1 MTDLFLDVLNTS
13 VSAIWVVLGVVLARL
28 LLKKA
33 PRWMIC
39 SLWALVALRLIFG
52 GIEAP
57 FSLIPSSELIPPESL
72 FDQAPAIHSGV
83 PIVDNTINP
92 VYTESLRPTPGASVN
107 PLQVWLAVFANIWAL
122 GMIVMGLWVVISC
135 HRVRMQVRESIPA
148 DGVYLCDRISS
159 PFIFGLFRPKI
170 YLPADLDEA
179 SRGHVIAHEQAH
191 ITRRDHWW
199 KPLGFVLLA
208 INWFNPAMW
217 LAYLLLCRDIEL
229 ACDEKVVRNYRTEEK
244 KAYSSAL
251 LRCSINSRSITACPL
266 AFGEVGV
273 KQRVKSVLN
282 YKKPAFWVIL
292 VTVILTAVLA
302 AGLLTDPETEPA
314 EILYNGVLYT
324 QVGESSDFVPDKQ
337 QNSDTLRSVLHDST
351 EHPTEDNQ
359 AVRLGWEYAGQ
370 PMVSVGS
377 ALYLEVPGG
386 GKWLKFQAETPHKFV
401 SETLEKELDYV
412 VCAEGRYVDE
422 WESLPDDRRAELSL
436 HLRDLQT
443 ASFEPVRENALPDGR
458 LSIYLY
464 QDSLTCSMNLTLG
477 EDGFW
482 YLHFYE
488 PEFGSIQYWKLRS
501 SALTEWASPYLNR
514 TEYYDS
520 IYSEQEAVIVYHTFE
535 QNALSLN
542 VGIPHGWRAEALTT
556 DSDAAAFRFQP
567 EGRTGWIHVHLFPE
581 EARLDVQTNTPTPAE
596 LHPGISGTIYS
607 LYGDQWESMQL
618 DTTRGTLLLTMT
630 QDVDW
635 WDDLGS
641 VAEAILGSLRAYD
654 DGEAILGKPNPLGIT
669 LAVSDVT
676 PNGLTLLCNVEDTTW
691 DSITTGAPW
700 NLERYEEG
708 QWVGVMPESTA
719 WTSIAYVLDRGNA
732 TRWNINWS
740 QIIGSLEPGQYR
752 ISKSFRGEQ
761 RPPFS
766 LGIEGEVV
774 EQICYAEFTID
785 ASDGAIRNDS
795 LFSAELHQAVRDD
808 WDSYAALSW
817 EERMFSSHLPGHCA
831 REFDDWAEVERFVG
845 MNLPNPLES
854 LSSLEKGNW
863 AGMPVGYNGG
873 LRFYVTFYGT
883 REGQLQWVKIESAYR
898 RGELRVC
905 ESLKLTP
912 DSMEHPQDTDP
923 VFTTDSGEEYEA
935 RTGTLN
941 RGPIEYSIRVIGELG
956 TGNELSTLLDELLP
970 YFEELSA

>member
-33 PRWMIC
+33 PRWMVC

-72 FDQAPAIHSGV
+72 FEQAPAIHSGV

-92 VYTESLRPTPGASVN
+92 VYTESLRPAPGASVN
-107 PLQVWLAVFANIWAL
+107 PLQLWLAVFANIWVL
-122 GMIVMGLWVVISC
+122 GMIVMGLWAVISC
-135 HRVRMQVRESIPA
+135 HRVRRQVRESIPA

-159 PFIFGLFRPKI
+159 PFIFGLFRPRI
-170 YLPADLDEA
+170 YLPSDLDEA

-191 ITRRDHWW
+191 IARRDHWW
-199 KPLGFVLLA
+199 KPLGFALLT

-229 ACDEKVVRNYRTEEK
+229 ACDEKVIRNYSAGEK
-244 KAYSSAL
+244 KAYSSSL
-251 LRCSINSRSITACPL
+251 LSCSIHSRSITACPL

-292 VTVILTAVLA
+292 VTVILAAVLA

-314 EILYNGVLYT
+314 EILYNGVLYR

-337 QNSDTLRSVLHDST
+337 QNSDTLRSVLHDAT

-370 PMVSVGS
+370 PMVLVGN

-386 GKWLKFQAETPHKFV
+386 GKWLKFKAETPHKFV
-401 SETLEKELDYV
+401 SETLKKELDYV

-422 WESLPDDRRAELSL
+422 WESLPDDRRAELCL

-501 SALTEWASPYLNR
+501 SRLTEWASPYLDR

-542 VGIPHGWRAEALTT
+542 VGVPHGWCAEALTT
-556 DSDAAAFRFQP
+556 DSDAATFRFQP
-567 EGRTGWIHVHLFPE
+567 EGRTGWINVYLFPE
-581 EARLDVQTNTPTPAE
+581 TARLDIQTNAPSPAV
-596 LHPGISGTIYS
+596 LPNGISGTVYS

-618 DTTRGTLLLTMT
+618 DTTRGTLLAVMDP
-630 QDVDW
+630 DVDW
-635 WDDLGS
+635 WADLGS
-641 VAEAILGSLRAYD
+641 SAEAILGSLRAYD
-654 DGEAILGKPNPLGIT
+654 GGESILGKPNPLGIT

-676 PNGLTLLCNVEDTTW
+676 PNGLTLLCSVENSSW

-700 NLERYEEG
+700 NLERYEDG
-708 QWVGVMPESTA
+708 QWVGIMPESTA
-719 WTSIAYVLDRGNA
+719 WTSIAYRLDRGNA

-752 ISKSFRGEQ
+752 ISKSFRGER
-761 RPPFS
+761 RPPFT

-774 EQICYAEFTID
+774 EQVCYAEFTID
-785 ASDGAIRNDS
+785 ADDS
-795 LFSAELHQAVRDD
+795 IVQNAVGFSEELYQALRDD
-808 WDSYAALSW
+808 WNSYAAMSW
-817 EERMFSSHLPGHCA
+817 GMRMASSKTPGSCT
-831 REFDDWAEVERFVG
+831 REFDDWTEVEQFVG
-845 MNLPNPLES
+845 MALPNPLEK
-854 LSSLEKGNW
+854 LDSLEKGCW
-863 AGMPVGYNGG
+863 AATPVGYNGA
-873 LRFYVTFYGT
+873 LRFHVSWYGT
-883 REGQLQWVKIESAYR
+883 QDGQVQWVQINSGYR
-898 RGELRVC
+898 RGGMRVC
-905 ESLKLTP
+905 LSLRLP
-912 DSMEHPQDTDP
+912 SDSMVGTDGSEP
-923 VFTTDSGEEYEA
+923 IITTDSGEEYEA
-935 RTGTLN
+935 RTGTLE

-956 TGNELSTLLDELLP
+956 TGNELSALLDELLP
-970 YFEELSA
+970 YFEEIPA

>member
-33 PRWMIC
+33 PRWMVC
-39 SLWALVALRLIFG
+39 SLWALVALRLVFG
-52 GIEAP
+52 GFEAP
-57 FSLIPSSELIPPESL
+57 FSLIPSPELIPPESL
-72 FDQAPAIHSGV
+72 FDQAPVIHSGV
-83 PIVDNTINP
+83 PIVDNIVNP
-92 VYTESLRPTPGASVN
+92 VYTESLRPAPGASVN
-107 PLQVWLAVFANIWAL
+107 PLQVWLAVFANIWLL
-122 GMIVMGLWVVISC
+122 GMVVMCLWAVISC
-135 HRVRMQVRESIPA
+135 HRVRRQVRESIPA
-148 DGVYLCDRISS
+148 DGVFLCDRIES

-170 YLPADLDEA
+170 YLPSTLDEA

-191 ITRRDHWW
+191 IARRDHWW
-199 KPLGFVLLA
+199 KPLGFALLTV
-208 INWFNPAMW
+208 NWFNPAMW

-229 ACDEKVVRNYRTEEK
+229 ACDEKVVRNYSPVEK
-244 KAYSSAL
+244 KAYSSSL
-251 LRCSINSRSITACPL
+251 LSCSINSRSITACPL

-292 VTVILTAVLA
+292 ATVVLTAVLA
-302 AGLLTDPETEPA
+302 VSLLTNPQTKQA
-314 EILYNGVLYT
+314 EIRYNGVLYVQDGDPT
-324 QVGESSDFVPDKQ
+324 EFVPDQ
-337 QNSDTLRSVLHDST
+337 QQHAGTLRSVLHDST
-351 EHPTEDNQ
+351 EHPQEDGQ
-359 AVRLGWEYAGQ
+359 AVRLDWEYAGQ
-370 PMVSVGS
+370 PMVLVGS

-386 GKWLKFQAETPHKFV
+386 GMWLKFNAETPHKFV

-436 HLRDLQT
+436 PLKDLQT
-443 ASFEPVRENALPDGR
+443 ASFEPVRENALPEGR

-477 EDGFW
+477 EDDSW

-501 SALTEWASPYLNR
+501 SALTEWASPYLDR

-520 IYSEQEAVIVYHTFE
+520 IFSEQEAVIVYHTFQ

-542 VGIPHGWRAEALTT
+542 VGIPHGWQAEALTS
-556 DSDAAAFRFQP
+556 DSDAAAFQFQP

-581 EARLDVQTNTPTPAE
+581 EARLDIQMNDPTPAE
-596 LHPGISGTIYS
+596 LPNGISGTVKS
-607 LYGDQWESMQL
+607 LHGDQWESMQL

-630 QDVDW
+630 RDVDW
-635 WDDLGS
+635 WDDLGTA
-641 VAEAILGSLRAYD
+641 AEAILGSLRAYD
-654 DGEAILGKPNPLGIT
+654 DGEEILGKPNLLGIT
-669 LAVSDVT
+669 LNVEHAT
-676 PNGLTLLCNVEDTTW
+676 PNGATLVCTQDGGLW
-691 DSITTGAPW
+691 DQITTGAPW
-700 NLERYEEG
+700 NLERYEDG

-719 WTSIAYVLDRGNA
+719 WTSIAYGLNRGNA

-740 QIIGSLEPGQYR
+740 QIIGPQKPGQYR
-752 ISKSFRGEQ
+752 ISKHFRGEK

-766 LGIEGEVV
+766 LGIEREVV
-774 EQICYAEFTID
+774 EQVCYAEFTID
-785 ASDGAIRNDS
+785 ADDS
-795 LFSAELHQAVRDD
+795 TVQNTAYFSEALYQALRED

-831 REFDDWAEVERFVG
+831 REFDDWAAVEQFVG
-845 MNLPNPLES
+845 MKLPNPLES

-863 AGMPVGYNGG
+863 AGMPEGYNGG
-873 LRFYVTFYGT
+873 SRFYVTFYGT
-883 REGQLQWVKIESAYR
+883 REGQVQWVKIECGYR
-898 RGELRVC
+898 RDKLRVC

-912 DSMEHPQDTDP
+912 DSLEHPQDSDP
-923 VFTTDSGEEYEA
+923 VFTADSGLEYEGC
-935 RTGTLN
+935 TGTLN
-941 RGPIEYSIRVIGELG
+941 RGPIEYEIRVTGGLG
-956 TGNELSTLLDELLP
+956 TGNELSAVLDDLLP
-970 YFEELSA
+970 YFEEISA